1 MKKMKATPPVLEQK
15 CPACGGAFTINATS
29 RKKRVQCPQCRE
41 VVDLADPAAP
51 KDAPASAPEPTAPE
65 WAARCDVLQAR
76 IEALEQQ
83 VEALSIAPRPHSALL
98 TDSSPMSR
106 EQLLAG
112 DGAEVRPVRLPAEKS
127 EARELFRTARS
138 AGGALRE
145 IAILVNPGDAA
156 GHALADKLAKILA
169 SVGWN
174 VGAVRET
181 QSNTAKHVGLVLS
194 AGPALPIERITATL
208 NALGADGFGL
218 NFQVDPERGDGDAVL
233 LIGASA
239 DAKVRK

>member
-15 CPACGGAFTINATS
+15 CPACGGAFTINTSS

-41 VVDLADPAAP
+41 VVDLAE
-51 KDAPASAPEPTAPE
+51 PEPEPAGPAVPE
-65 WAARCDVLQAR
+65 WAARCEMLQAR
-76 IEALEQQ
+76 IEALEHQ

-98 TDSSPMSR
+98 ADSSPMSR

-145 IAILVNPGDAA
+145 IAILVHPGDAA
-156 GHALADKLAKILA
+156 GYALAEKLTKILA

-181 QSNTAKHVGLVLS
+181 QSSTAKHGGLVLA